1 MCQMVLLCL
10 SGCRGVQSWLCC
22 LALLCLCGCR
32 GVQSWAC
39 QMALLRLQVCRAPL
53 HPLQLPAELEP
64 RVRENAEDGE
74 LLCSLKRAEL
84 IQELG
89 LTPLQA
95 AKVLQRLRR

>member
-1 MCQMVLLCL
+1 MNKYGLCRSIIRL
-10 SGCRGVQSWLCC
+10 VRSR
-22 LALLCLCGCR
+22 
-32 GVQSWAC
+32 WAPTSC
-39 QMALLRLQVCRAPL
+39 HLRFQVRRAPL
-53 HPLQLPAELEP
+53 HQLQLPAELEP